1 MHLKTQLVTEIP
13 FTGRTLNST
22 VLSTKWTCECVCVYV
37 CFCSTAS
44 GSAWSFQDTSE
55 TETRPHRKDHAV

>member
-22 VLSTKWTCECVCVYV
+22 VLSTKWTCECVCVCV
-37 CFCSTAS
+37 FLFHCLWICLKLSRHIRD
-44 GSAWSFQDTSE
+44 WN
-55 TETRPHRKDHAV
+55 